1 MCCIITDINKRG
13 FESTIVRFLL
23 FMSNKDDLLFN
34 ENIITVN
41 KMVIKVLLVSLIVPA
56 SFIIFTLINY
66 WMVPHLYSLSLIIYI
81 LVFSTLMLILNKFE
95 KFQKLTMYLGIFGIS
110 ILVALLGYKGIIAI
124 TVSYCFGP
132 VISCLY
138 YNRKLTLFTSI
149 TNAIITALVFYFRSF
164 TMPIVKA
171 GIEEPMGWYLS
182 NVIGLMIEF
191 IFVTLICDTLARRTH
206 KTMQILIYNSEA
218 RETANRELAQ
228 KNEETE
234 KINKELEN
242 VINDLQS
249 TQVKI
254 IEFVAKVLG
263 SHDLFTGRH
272 VMHTPKYLE
281 IIAKELRNNGFYTE
295 ELTDT
300 NIQIFSTAAFLHDIG
315 KIHVPEGV
323 LNKVGKFNDKDFQLM
338 KSHPEEGKKLLEA
351 LPPIQ
356 SGYFNLIAIDM
367 AYNHH
372 EKWDGSGYPNGIKG
386 NDIPLCARLMA
397 AADVLDA
404 LISQRLYKEPMK
416 IEDAMKVFE
425 ESKGT
430 HFEPCIA
437 QSVINCQEEIRIIDK
452 EFKDLEN
459 ETNEKEL
466 AFWKEYHSM

>member
-1 MCCIITDINKRG
+1 MNQQK
-13 FESTIVRFLL
+13 
-23 FMSNKDDLLFN
+23 DLLFS
-34 ENIITVN
+34 ENIFSVN
-41 KMVIKVLLVSLIVPA
+41 KMVEKVLIASIIVPISFIVFTLIGFWFVPHTYSISIVIYIALVSL
-56 SFIIFTLINY
+56 
-66 WMVPHLYSLSLIIYI
+66 
-81 LVFSTLMLILNKFE
+81 LMMILNHYE
-95 KFQKLTMYLGIFGIS
+95 KMQKKAMYVGILGIS

-138 YNRKLTLFTSI
+138 YNRRLTIIMSFMNTIIS
-149 TNAIITALVFYFRSF
+149 AIVFYFRSF

-171 GIEEPMGWYLS
+171 GIEEPMGWYIS
-182 NVIGLMIEF
+182 NLIGLMIEF
-191 IFVTLICDTLARRTH
+191 IFVILICDTLSKRTH
-206 KTMQILIYNSEA
+206 KTMQVLVVNYTE
-218 RETANRELAQ
+218 REDAL
-228 KNEETE
+228 
-234 KINKELEN
+234 KELEENNQKMKCMNDELGN
-242 VINDLQS
+242 VINDLQQ
-249 TQVKI
+249 TQIRI

-372 EKWDGSGYPNGIKG
+372 EKWDGSGYPNGKKG
-386 NDIPLCARLMA
+386 EDIPLCARLMA

-416 IEDAMKVFE
+416 LEDAMKVFQ
-425 ESKGT
+425 ESMGS

-437 QSVINCQEEIRIIDK
+437 QSVINCQEQIRVIDK

-459 ETNEKEL
+459 ESNEKEL

>member
-1 MCCIITDINKRG
+1 MNQKNELVFT
-13 FESTIVRFLL
+13 
-23 FMSNKDDLLFN
+23 
-34 ENIITVN
+34 ENIFLVN
-41 KMVIKVLLVSLIVPA
+41 KMVIKVLFAALAVPL
-56 SFIIFTLINY
+56 SFIGFTLAGY
-66 WMVPHLYSLSLIIYI
+66 WFVPHLYSLSLIIYI
-81 LVFSTLMLILNKFE
+81 LLMSVLMLILNRFE
-95 KFQKLTMYLGIFGIS
+95 KMQQTTMYVGIFAIS

-138 YNRKLTLFTSI
+138 YNRRLTINTSLI
-149 TNAIITALVFYFRSF
+149 NAVITAVVFYFRSF
-164 TMPIVKA
+164 TMPIVQA
-171 GIEEPMGWYLS
+171 GVEEPMGWYIS
-182 NVIGLMIEF
+182 NLIALMIEF
-191 IFVTLICDTLARRTH
+191 VFVTLICDSLAKRTH
-206 KTMQILIYNSEA
+206 KTMEMLVLNATE
-218 RETANRELAQ
+218 REGALQELEN
-228 KNEETE
+228 KNKETE
-234 KINKELEN
+234 TINNELEN
-242 VINDLQS
+242 VINDLQT

-281 IIAKELRNNGFYTE
+281 IIAKELRKNGFYTK

-315 KIHVPEGV
+315 KVHVPEGV

-356 SGYFNLIAIDM
+356 SGYFNSIAIDM

-372 EKWDGSGYPNGIKG
+372 EKWNGTGYPNGKKG
-386 NDIPLCARLMA
+386 EEIPLCARLMA

-416 IEDAMKVFE
+416 IEDAMNVFE

-437 QSVINCQEEIRIIDK
+437 QSVINCQEQIRIIDQQ
-452 EFKDLEN
+452 FKDREN

>member
-1 MCCIITDINKRG
+1 MKKRN
-13 FESTIVRFLL
+13 T
-23 FMSNKDDLLFN
+23 
-34 ENIITVN
+34 
-41 KMVIKVLLVSLIVPA
+41 
-56 SFIIFTLINY
+56 
-66 WMVPHLYSLSLIIYI
+66 
-81 LVFSTLMLILNKFE
+81 
-95 KFQKLTMYLGIFGIS
+95 
-110 ILVALLGYKGIIAI
+110 
-124 TVSYCFGP
+124 
-132 VISCLY
+132 
-138 YNRKLTLFTSI
+138 
-149 TNAIITALVFYFRSF
+149 IITAIVFYFRSF

-171 GIEEPMGWYLS
+171 GIEEPMGWYIS
-182 NVIGLMIEF
+182 NLIGLMIEF
-191 IFVTLICDTLARRTH
+191 IFVTLICDTLAKRTH
-206 KTMQILIYNSEA
+206 KTMQVLVVNYTE
-218 RETANRELAQ
+218 REDAL
-228 KNEETE
+228 
-234 KINKELEN
+234 KELEENNQKMKCMNDELGN
-242 VINDLQS
+242 VINDLQQ
-249 TQVKI
+249 TQVRI

-356 SGYFNLIAIDM
+356 SGYFNSIAIDM

-372 EKWDGSGYPNGIKG
+372 EKWDGSSYPNGKKG
-386 NDIPLCARLMA
+386 EEIPLCARLMA

-416 IEDAMKVFE
+416 LEDAMKVFQ
-425 ESKGT
+425 ESKGS

-437 QSVINCQEEIRIIDK
+437 QSVINCQEQIRIIDK

>member
-1 MCCIITDINKRG
+1 
-13 FESTIVRFLL
+13 
-23 FMSNKDDLLFN
+23 MSEIDDLLFS
-34 ENIITVN
+34 ENIISVN
-41 KMVIKVLLVSLIVPA
+41 KMVIKVFLISLIVPV
-56 SFIIFTLINY
+56 SFIVFTLFNY
-66 WMVPHLYSLSLIIYI
+66 WIVPHLYSISLIIYI
-81 LVFSTLMLILNKFE
+81 LLISSLMLILNRYE
-95 KFQKLTMYLGIFGIS
+95 KFQKLTMCIGIFGIS

-138 YNRKLTLFTSI
+138 YNRKLTIFTSLS
-149 TNAIITALVFYFRSF
+149 NAVITAIVFYFRSF

-171 GIEEPMGWYLS
+171 GIEEAMGWYIS
-182 NVIGLMIEF
+182 NLIGLMIEF
-191 IFVTLICDTLARRTH
+191 IFVTLICDTLSRRTH
-206 KTMQILIYNSEA
+206 KTMQVLLLNSEA
-218 RETANRELAQ
+218 RENAMRELAN
-228 KNEETE
+228 KNIEA
-234 KINKELEN
+234 KNINKELEN

-281 IIAKELRNNGFYTE
+281 IIAKEVRKNGYYTE

-300 NIQIFSTAAFLHDIG
+300 NIKLYSTAAFLHDIG

-356 SGYFNLIAIDM
+356 SGYFNSVAIDM

-386 NDIPLCARLMA
+386 EEIPLCARLMA

-437 QSVINCQEEIRIIDK
+437 QSVINCQHQIRIIDQQFK
-452 EFKDLEN
+452 EKEN
-459 ETNEKEL
+459 ETNEKEI

>member
-1 MCCIITDINKRG
+1 MNQQ
-13 FESTIVRFLL
+13 
-23 FMSNKDDLLFN
+23 NDLLFS
-34 ENIITVN
+34 ENIFSVN
-41 KMVIKVLLVSLIVPA
+41 KMVERVLIASIIVPISFIVFTLIGFWFVPHTYSISIVIYIVLVSL
-56 SFIIFTLINY
+56 
-66 WMVPHLYSLSLIIYI
+66 
-81 LVFSTLMLILNKFE
+81 LMMILNHYE
-95 KFQKLTMYLGIFGIS
+95 KMQKIAMYIGIFGIS

-138 YNRKLTLFTSI
+138 YNRRLTIIMSFMNTIIS
-149 TNAIITALVFYFRSF
+149 AIVFYFRSF

-171 GIEEPMGWYLS
+171 GIEEPMGWYIS
-182 NVIGLMIEF
+182 NLIGLMIEF
-191 IFVTLICDTLARRTH
+191 IFVILICDTLSKRTH
-206 KTMQILIYNSEA
+206 KTMQVLVVNYTE
-218 RETANRELAQ
+218 REDAL
-228 KNEETE
+228 
-234 KINKELEN
+234 KELEENNQKMKCMNDELGN
-242 VINDLQS
+242 VINDLQQ
-249 TQVKI
+249 TQIRI

-372 EKWDGSGYPNGIKG
+372 EKWDGSGYPNGKKG
-386 NDIPLCARLMA
+386 EDIPLCARLMA

-437 QSVINCQEEIRIIDK
+437 QSVINCQEQIRIIDK